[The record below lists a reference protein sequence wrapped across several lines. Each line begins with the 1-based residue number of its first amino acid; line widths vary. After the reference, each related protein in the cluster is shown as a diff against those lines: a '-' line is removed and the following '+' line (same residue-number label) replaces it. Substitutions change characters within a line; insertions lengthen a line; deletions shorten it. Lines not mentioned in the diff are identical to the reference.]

1 MDDTEVTP
9 PNPSSFW
16 QYAKKPLCHT
26 TAAKLSK
33 RSPRSF
39 RWISYKKN
47 SELMYAG
54 GILSFYFIWFNPI
67 RMSFQLC
74 FILKCKENTEVI
86 PKMDWK
92 WPMPKM
98 SEKLTD
104 AGTIADPSSFHWEQ
118 HGGKWW
124 PPPNEKLTRKSRSIN
139 QRDKS
144 FLIRNSKKCPLL
156 KNFVILLWLL
166 DSKHFGQAIDIPFSN
181 CRSCQQEANYMLA
194 LENCKEAE
202 SVIPMQLLV
211 QVEL

>member
-1 MDDTEVTP
+1 M
-9 PNPSSFW
+9 SSSY
-16 QYAKKPLCHT
+16 QSHKLSPCEKY
-26 TAAKLSK
+26 AAKTSLWLILLTTKVRNWWMTQRWLPLILHPFGSMRKSLCATQLLQNFQKVSK
-33 RSPRSF
+33 ILPLN
-39 RWISYKKN
+39 IVQKN

-74 FILKCKENTEVI
+74 FTLKCKENTEVI

-92 WPMPKM
+92 WPRPKM

-104 AGTIADPSSFHWEQ
+104 AGTIADPSSLPREQ

-144 FLIRNSKKCPLL
+144 FLIRNCTKCPLL
-156 KNFVILLWLL
+156 EHFVIC
-166 DSKHFGQAIDIPFSN
+166 FGF
-181 CRSCQQEANYMLA
+181 
-194 LENCKEAE
+194 
-202 SVIPMQLLV
+202 
-211 QVEL
+211 

>member
-1 MDDTEVTP
+1 
-9 PNPSSFW
+9 
-16 QYAKKPLCHT
+16 
-26 TAAKLSK
+26 
-33 RSPRSF
+33 
-39 RWISYKKN
+39 
-47 SELMYAG
+47 MYAG

-74 FILKCKENTEVI
+74 FISKCEENKEVI

-124 PPPNEKLTRKSRSIN
+124 PPPNEKLTRKLGSIN

-166 DSKHFGQAIDIPFSN
+166 DSKKPQLSSEIQ
-181 CRSCQQEANYMLA
+181 CRYVCNLCAYFYINA
-194 LENCKEAE
+194 L
-202 SVIPMQLLV
+202 SYTSTSDGI
-211 QVEL
+211 